1 MAGRNNTNNH
11 LLRFGSTVLYYAIV
25 LLLIVAIFIMYDKWH
40 DRKKQYGQLVREA
53 ALQDQSYA
61 IELQKSRDEPEGL
74 LEENTET
81 TVENHSEPETP
92 TK

>member
-40 DRKKQYGQLVREA
+40 DRKKQYEQLVREA